1 MFPLP
6 RKYIETFCGCYIL
19 GFKVFV
25 SYITQMLNAKKFF
38 FSFLEIFDIAYC
50 FIFVVLF
57 LKVTSMLFHFKGNR
71 NPSCTGPLLYWP
83 SFT

>member
-1 MFPLP
+1 
-6 RKYIETFCGCYIL
+6 
-19 GFKVFV
+19 
-25 SYITQMLNAKKFF
+25 MLNAKKFF
-38 FSFLEIFDIAYC
+38 FSFLEILGIAYC